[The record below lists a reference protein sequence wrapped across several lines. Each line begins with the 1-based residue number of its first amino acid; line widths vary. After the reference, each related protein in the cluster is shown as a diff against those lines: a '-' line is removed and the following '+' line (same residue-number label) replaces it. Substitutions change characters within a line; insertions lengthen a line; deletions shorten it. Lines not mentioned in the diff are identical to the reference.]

1 MRLKSHGYFCVRLG
15 DKIIEIDIEKKLD
28 IFMVSG
34 LVCVLLFV

>member
-1 MRLKSHGYFCVRLG
+1 MVIFVVRLG

-28 IFMVSG
+28 IFMVSR